1 MCGNIYPAK
10 EKNKKQ
16 EKNPA
21 LFCSGMAF
29 TILAM
34 HSQKIILQ
42 INCRRR

>member
-21 LFCSGMAF
+21 YFVWYCFYYIGYA
-29 TILAM
+29 I
-34 HSQKIILQ
+34 SQKNNMQ
-42 INCRRR
+42 I